1 MDGMGE
7 PVPIRDPVSALD
19 AGVGITDVASPNNA
33 SISSNLTPAVSG

>member
-7 PVPIRDPVSALD
+7 LVPIRDPVSALD